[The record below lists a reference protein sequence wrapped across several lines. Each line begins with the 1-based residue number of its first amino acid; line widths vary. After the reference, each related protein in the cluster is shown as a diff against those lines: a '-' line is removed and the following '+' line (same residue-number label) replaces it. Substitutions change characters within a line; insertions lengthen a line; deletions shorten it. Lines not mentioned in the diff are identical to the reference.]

1 MDEQFFYSSL
11 RIILNYLHSL
21 DVAEQGIDFVR
32 NNKNKNSSNKNSL
45 VNVVM

>member
-1 MDEQFFYSSL
+1 MDEQFFNARL

-21 DVAEQGIDFVR
+21 DVAEQGIYFVK
-32 NNKNKNSSNKNSL
+32 NNKNKNSL